1 MKRTLASGLVAAAL
15 LATSAPAVVAL
26 AQGDDGAEELDP
38 AAERAQT
45 FEAAEEGAQ
54 TENIP
59 GGVLMV
65 VAYGVIWALV
75 LGYTISLGFRQAR
88 TAAELARLR
97 EDLAAGAAGGGGD
110 DDED

>member
-1 MKRTLASGLVAAAL
+1 MKRTLSSALVAAAL
-15 LATSAPAVVAL
+15 FASSAPAVVVL
-26 AQGDDGAEELDP
+26 AQDEESGEEIDP

-59 GGVLMV
+59 GGLLMV
-65 VAYGVIWALV
+65 AAYGIIWLLV
-75 LGYTISLGFRQAR
+75 LGYTVSLGFRQAR

-97 EDLAAGAAGGGGD
+97 EDLAAGSVGGD
-110 DDED
+110 DDGE

>member
-15 LATSAPAVVAL
+15 LATSAPAVIAL
-26 AQGDDGAEELDP
+26 AQDDDGAEEIDP

-59 GGVLMV
+59 GGLLMV
-65 VAYGVIWALV
+65 AAYAVIWALM
-75 LGYTISLGFRQAR
+75 LGYTVSLGFRQAR

-97 EDLAAGAAGGGGD
+97 EDLAAGAGGD
-110 DDED
+110 DDEE